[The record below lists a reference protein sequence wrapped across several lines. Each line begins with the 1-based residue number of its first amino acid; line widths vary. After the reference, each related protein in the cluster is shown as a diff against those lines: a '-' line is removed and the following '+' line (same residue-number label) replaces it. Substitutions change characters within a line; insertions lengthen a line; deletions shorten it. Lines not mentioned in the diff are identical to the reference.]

1 MALTLTIEGDP
12 VSLPAGVDLA
22 AYRIVQEALTNARKH
37 AAPCAAS
44 VRIAYADSRVML
56 EVRDTG
62 TQAPHPDARKN
73 GGHGLVGMRERAL
86 VYGGT
91 LEAGPELA
99 GGFRVRAVLP
109 ARVRP

>member
-1 MALTLTIEGDP
+1 MAVTLTIEGEP

-22 AYRIVQEALTNARKH
+22 AYRIVQEALTNVRKH

-44 VRIAYADSRVML
+44 LRIAYVDSRIML

-62 TQAPHPDARKN
+62 TQARHLEAGKN
-73 GGHGLVGMRERAL
+73 GGHGLVGMRERAV

-91 LEAGPELA
+91 LEAGPDTA
-99 GGFRVRAVLP
+99 GGFLVSAILP
-109 ARVRP
+109 ARTRP